1 MNGKGYCL
9 EVGKEAGYKA
19 IDSTFLQ
26 IVQQKSVSNQ
36 RTTPAGRAEFTS
48 FCMIVTRIT

>member
-1 MNGKGYCL
+1 MNGKGYYL

-19 IDSTFLQ
+19 IDSTFLR

-36 RTTPAGRAEFTS
+36 RTTPAGRVVYL
-48 FCMIVTRIT
+48 ILHDRH